1 MYTIDYL
8 KTLHADY
15 VEWNT
20 DPGSMIMPEDTYN
33 FDFVSKAND
42 LKNFIEEASAL
53 LYDINSSEQEN
64 K

>member
-1 MYTIDYL
+1 M
-8 KTLHADY
+8 
-15 VEWNT
+15 WNGT
-20 DPGSMIMPEDTYN
+20 RTREARFLPEDTYN